1 VGAGLASGVALI
13 LLAALGTPSA
23 LAATDQPDGAVPANL
38 VSANPANQDQADQI
52 GHGQAPKGLSTLG
65 TGGWKVLTSATATQ
79 GGAAIS
85 TPGFDTA
92 TWLSVTPD
100 DAGAPGTEIT
110 ALLQNGACPNVFYAD
125 NMKKCFGQMT
135 ELGPETIARFEDPWW
150 YRTDFT
156 EHITSAQTA
165 SLVVNGVVGM
175 ADVWVN
181 GHEVATNA
189 TVTGDY
195 TRFTFDVTGILKSGR
210 NSLAIEVY
218 PNNPNT
224 MLTLDDVDWSQI
236 PPDNNTGIQFPVQ
249 LQVSEALSV
258 GNAHV
263 VQNDTPNVSSAA
275 LTVKTDVTNHTT
287 TSQTGTV
294 SATIDPPG
302 GGHAITVHQSV
313 TVAAGATTTVS
324 FTPATDPALTVDHPK
339 VWWPYQMGAQPLYSL
354 DTSVSQHNAVADS
367 THETFGIRTV
377 TSALVGKSA
386 EAPDGVLQY
395 YVNGVA
401 FVVRGGGF
409 APDLFLRYSAAN
421 TTQQLA
427 QLRNL
432 GLNTIRLEGHFM
444 PDDFYQQADEAGLLI
459 DSGYQCC
466 DAWQPSRKAT
476 LTPAQLALFG
486 LSAQTI
492 AENERNHPSVFTFG
506 WSDNAP
512 IPSQETVSLAAIKA
526 ADWDVPLVAS
536 AEYKS
541 TPTLGT
547 SGQKEGP
554 YDYVPPDYWYDTSH
568 FDSGDSSRTNVGGS
582 WGFDSEESAGDTVP
596 TLDSIQ
602 RFLSP
607 TDQANLWQ
615 NPSADQYHANYE
627 TGHGGYSFGELYDF
641 DQALSSRYGQW
652 SDLDSYVEEAQVQN
666 YENTRSQFEAFVD
679 HSTDATPSTGTI
691 YWQANKGWPTLL
703 WDLYNTDGD
712 QAGSFFGTKKAN
724 EQLHVLYTQ
733 DNNTVTVDNIGG
745 AAESG
750 LSVEAKVY
758 DTSGQV
764 LDDQTANGIS
774 LSAQQVRNA
783 VVTPQVPATT
793 TSPTPAKTYFVE
805 LLLRQHGTVVDHN
818 VYWQSTQQDVIDWDA
833 TMGNPQ
839 ATTTQTADLT
849 GLRSLAKAKISA
861 VASTSAQPGPDGAD
875 RVSTVTLTN
884 TSAKPVVG
892 FFLRTDIRRG
902 KSNGTELSGDN
913 EVASGLWDDND
924 VTLWPGESQTL
935 SVSYRSA
942 DLHGA
947 TPVISVSGWNAAKV
961 DVVAP
966 NTATARAAEHRAETA
981 RGVLHVN
988 APSGQP
994 SGPGGYHSTLPDG
1007 IRRK

>member
-1 VGAGLASGVALI
+1 VGAGLASGVALT

-23 LAATDQPDGAVPANL
+23 LVATSQADGAVPATL
-38 VSANPANQDQADQI
+38 VSADQAGSS
-52 GHGQAPKGLSTLG
+52 GHGQPAKGLSTLG

-79 GGAAIS
+79 GGASIS
-85 TPGFDTA
+85 TPGFDTKK
-92 TWLSVTPD
+92 WLSVTPD

-110 ALLQNGACPNVFYAD
+110 ALLQNGACPDVFYAD

-135 ELGPETIARFEDPWW
+135 DLGPDTIPQFMDPWW

-156 EHITSAQTA
+156 AHLTSAQTA

-181 GHEVATNA
+181 GHEVATNT
-189 TVTGDY
+189 TVTGAY
-195 TRFTFDVTGILKSGR
+195 TKFTFDVTGILQSGK

-224 MLTLDDVDWSQI
+224 MLTVDDVDWEQI

-249 LQVSEALSV
+249 LQVSDALSV
-258 GNAHV
+258 GDAHV
-263 VQNDTPNVSSAA
+263 VQDDAANLSSAA
-275 LTVKTDVTNHTT
+275 LTVKTDVTNHTA

-294 SATIDPPG
+294 SATVTPPSG
-302 GGHAITVHQSV
+302 GGHSIAVHQSV
-313 TVAAGATTTVS
+313 TVAANSTTTVS
-324 FTPATDPALTVDHPK
+324 FTPTTDPALTIVRPK
-339 VWWPYQMGAQPLYSL
+339 VWWPYQMGAQPLYAL
-354 DTSVSQHNAVADS
+354 DTSVSQHNATANS

-386 EAPDGVLQY
+386 AAPAGVLQY

-421 TTQQLA
+421 MTQQLA

-444 PDDFYQQADEAGLLI
+444 PDDFYEQADQAGMLI

-466 DAWQPSRKAT
+466 DAWQPSRRAT
-476 LTPAQLALFG
+476 LTPAQLASFG

-492 AENERNHPSVFTFG
+492 AQNERNHPSVFTFG

-526 ADWDVPLVAS
+526 ADFDVPLVAS

-554 YDYVPPDYWYDTSH
+554 YDYVPPDYWYDTTHYDPDDTSL
-568 FDSGDSSRTNVGGS
+568 TNVGGS

-596 TLDSIQ
+596 TLDSIR

-607 TDQANLWQ
+607 ADQASLWQ

-627 TGHGGYSFGELYDF
+627 TGHGGYAFGELYDF
-641 DQALSSRYGQW
+641 DQALSTRYGQW

-666 YENTRSQFEAFVD
+666 YENTRSQFEAFMD
-679 HSTDATPSTGTI
+679 HSTNSTPSTGTI

-703 WDLYNTDGD
+703 WDLYNNDGD
-712 QAGSFFGTKKAN
+712 QAGSYFGAKKAN
-724 EQLHVLYTQ
+724 EQLHVLYAT
-733 DNNTVTVDNIGG
+733 DNNTVTLDNIGG
-745 AAESG
+745 TNESG

-758 DTSGQV
+758 DTTGKV
-764 LDDQTANGIS
+764 LDDQTASGIS
-774 LSAQQVRNA
+774 LDAQQVRNA
-783 VVTPQVPATT
+783 VVTPKVPATT
-793 TSPTPAKTYFVE
+793 APPAAAKTYFVE
-805 LLLRQHGTVVDHN
+805 LLLRQHGTVVDRN

-839 ATTTQTADLT
+839 ATTSQSADLT
-849 GLRSLAKAKISA
+849 GLQSLAKAKLSA
-861 VASTSAQPGPDGAD
+861 VASTSARPGPNGAD
-875 RVSTVTLTN
+875 RVSTVTVTN
-884 TSAKPVVG
+884 TSTKPVVG
-892 FFLRTDIRRG
+892 FFVRADVRRG
-902 KSNGTELSGDN
+902 NANGTERSGDN
-913 EVASGLWDDND
+913 QVTSGLWDDND
-924 VTLWPGESQTL
+924 ITLWPGESQTL

-947 TPVISVSGWNAAKV
+947 TPVISVSGWNAGKV
-961 DVVAP
+961 DVAAP
-966 NTATARAAEHRAETA
+966 NTAAARAAENRAETA

-988 APSGQP
+988 GPSGRP
-994 SGPGGYHSTLPDG
+994 VTPGGYHSALPDG
-1007 IRRK
+1007 VRRK